1 MRLLLPIAALFLLS
15 SCALADLT
23 EGYASSS
30 QQDPQKLLQQVA
42 KAHGVSSW
50 SAVNSYQVSL
60 EDEFYGFFGKNGNP
74 FPNNEAQL
82 KLEYLPGTFTGRATF
97 LEGKWKDRVWGIHQ
111 WKTYHKNTPTEAIR
125 VKQDKDIL
133 FWVPTYQY
141 FIEFPARIQ
150 EATYFEY
157 LGTKSLAGTDH
168 HVVLASWGKGTPQKE
183 IDQYL
188 IYVHPETHR
197 IGRLEYTVREVYG
210 FISGAVTF
218 NDYLEKDGILF
229 PTDMPV
235 ESNLVKEGL
244 LHTMRIM
251 DVSLNHIPAEQLIP
265 AEVAELDPGQKPN

>member
-1 MRLLLPIAALFLLS
+1 MRFLLPIAALFLLS

-30 QQDPQKLLQQVA
+30 EQDPQKLLQQVA
-42 KAHGVSSW
+42 KSHGVSSW
-50 SAVNSYQVSL
+50 SAVNSYQVTL

-74 FPNNEAQL
+74 FPNNKAQL
-82 KLEYLPGTFTGRATF
+82 QLDYLPGTFTGRGTF
-97 LEGKWKDRVWGIHQ
+97 LDGKWKDRVWGIHQ
-111 WKTYHKNTPTEAIR
+111 WKTYHQDTPSEPIQ
-125 VKQDKDIL
+125 VKKDKDIL

-157 LGTKSLAGTDH
+157 LGTKSIANTEH
-168 HVVLASWGKGTPQKE
+168 HIVLASWGKGTPQKE

-188 IYVHPETHR
+188 IYIHPESYR
-197 IGRLEYTVREVYG
+197 ISRLEYTVREVYG
-210 FISGAVTF
+210 FISGAVNF
-218 NDYLEKDGILF
+218 SEYLEKDGILF

-244 LHTMRIM
+244 LHTMRIT
-251 DVSLNHIPAEQLIP
+251 DVVINHLPAEQLIP
-265 AEVAELDPGQKPN
+265 AEVAKLAPGQKPN